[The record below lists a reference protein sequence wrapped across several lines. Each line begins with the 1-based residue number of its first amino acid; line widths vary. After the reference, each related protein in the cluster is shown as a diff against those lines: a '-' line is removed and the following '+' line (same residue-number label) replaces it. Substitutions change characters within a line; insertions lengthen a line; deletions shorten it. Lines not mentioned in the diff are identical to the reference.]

1 MTGHCS
7 AKIISRGFGAIHTAP
22 MTNSIATF
30 RLEAR
35 RWLEANVPP
44 EPSPED
50 GPQSRDY
57 VLAWQKAQAHAG
69 WAGIA
74 WPREVGGRGLS
85 VLEQIVWFE
94 EYARAGAPS
103 PLNASFV
110 GLNHAGPTLIACGTA
125 EQKAHHLPKI
135 LAGEV
140 IWCQGFSEPGAGS
153 DLASLKTRG
162 RIESDEL
169 VIDGHKTWS
178 SFADIADW
186 QELLIRTDPAARTA
200 EALTWVI
207 CPMNARGITVR
218 PIRTMAGPRKYCEVF
233 YDSVRVP
240 LSNVVG
246 GIGKG
251 WATAMST
258 LSFERGTASLA
269 LLIGRIHKVDRLL
282 AACPAGRP
290 EMRMRLAQ
298 LRARGASIRAM
309 TYRFALDSEN
319 AVPDA
324 GGSIVRLSF
333 AEFSQQVTA
342 AAIDLYGIDAPE
354 VVGLQGWGHDYL
366 DAFSET
372 IAGGTAEIQR
382 NIIAERVLGLP
393 KGPR

>member
-1 MTGHCS
+1 
-7 AKIISRGFGAIHTAP
+7 
-22 MTNSIATF
+22 MTNAIFNF
-30 RLEAR
+30 RTEAR
-35 RWLEANVPP
+35 RWLEANVPTELP
-44 EPSPED
+44 PED
-50 GPQSRDY
+50 GPASRDY
-57 VLAWQKAQAHAG
+57 VLAWQRAQARGG
-69 WAGIA
+69 WAGLA
-74 WPREVGGRGLS
+74 WPRETGGRGLS

-110 GLNHAGPTLIACGTA
+110 GLNHAGPTLIACGTPA
-125 EQKAHHLPKI
+125 QKIFHLPKI

-140 IWCQGFSEPGAGS
+140 IWCQGFSESGAGS

-162 RIESDEL
+162 RVEGDEL
-169 VIDGHKTWS
+169 VIDGHKIWS

-186 QELLIRTDPAARTA
+186 QELLIRTDPEAKTSAA
-200 EALTWVI
+200 LSWVI
-207 CPMNARGITVR
+207 CSMGTPGITVR

-246 GIGKG
+246 GLNNG
-251 WATAMST
+251 WGTAMST
-258 LSFERGTASLA
+258 LGFERGTAALA
-269 LLIGRIHKVDRLL
+269 LLIGLTLKVEKLL
-282 AACPAGRP
+282 AACPADRH
-290 EMRMRLAQ
+290 ELRLRLAR
-298 LRARGASIRAM
+298 LRAEGASIRAT

-319 AVPDA
+319 SVPDSS
-324 GGSIVRLSF
+324 GSMIRLSF
-333 AEFSQQVTA
+333 AEFSQRVTA

-354 VVGLQGWGHDYL
+354 VVGIHGWGHDYL

-372 IAGGTAEIQR
+372 IAGGTAEVQR

>member
-1 MTGHCS
+1 MPDS
-7 AKIISRGFGAIHTAP
+7 IS
-22 MTNSIATF
+22 TF
-30 RLEAR
+30 RSKAR
-35 RWLEANVPP
+35 AWLEANVPS
-44 EPSPED
+44 ELAPED
-50 GPQSRDY
+50 GPASRDF
-57 VLAWQKAQAHAG
+57 VLAWQKAQAAGG

-74 WPREVGGRGLS
+74 WPKEVGGRGLS

-110 GLNHAGPTLIACGTA
+110 GLNHAGPTLIACGTP
-125 EQKAHHLPKI
+125 EQKTYHLPKI

-153 DLASLKTRG
+153 DLASLRTRG
-162 RIESDEL
+162 RVEGDEL
-169 VIDGHKTWS
+169 VIDGQKIWS

-186 QELLIRTDPAARTA
+186 QELLIRTDPAVRTSS
-200 EALTWVI
+200 ALSWVI
-207 CPMNARGITVR
+207 CPMSTKGITVR

-246 GIGKG
+246 GLNNG

-258 LSFERGTASLA
+258 LSFERGTAGLA
-269 LLIGRIHKVDRLL
+269 LLIGLTLKVEKLL
-282 AACPAGRP
+282 ADCPADRP
-290 EMRMRLAQ
+290 EMRLKLAR
-298 LRARGASIRAM
+298 LRAEGASIRAT
-309 TYRFALDSEN
+309 TYRFALNSEN
-319 AVPDA
+319 TVPDA
-324 GGSIVRLSF
+324 GGSIIRLAF
-333 AEFSQQVTA
+333 AEFAQRVTA
-342 AAIDLYGIDAPE
+342 AAVDLYGIDAPE
-354 VVGLQGWGHDYL
+354 VVGMHGWGHDYL

-372 IAGGTAEIQR
+372 IAGGSAEIQR

>member
-1 MTGHCS
+1 M
-7 AKIISRGFGAIHTAP
+7 R
-22 MTNSIATF
+22 TF

-35 RWLEANVPP
+35 RWLEAHIPATP
-44 EPSPED
+44 FPED
-50 GPQSRDY
+50 GVASREY
-57 VLAWQKAQAHAG
+57 VLDWQKTQARGG
-69 WAGIA
+69 WAGLA
-74 WPREVGGRGLS
+74 WPKEIGGRGLS

-110 GLNHAGPTLIACGTA
+110 GLNHAGPTLIACGSP
-125 EQKAHHLPKI
+125 EQKAFHLPRI

-140 IWCQGFSEPGAGS
+140 IWCQGFSEPAAGS

-162 RIESDEL
+162 RVEGDEL
-169 VIDGHKTWS
+169 VIDGHKIWS

-186 QELLIRTDPAARTA
+186 QELLIRTDSNAKTSAA
-200 EALTWVI
+200 LSWVI
-207 CPMNARGITVR
+207 CPMTAPGITVR
-218 PIRTMAGPRKYCEVF
+218 PIRTIAGPRKFCEVF
-233 YDSVRVP
+233 YESVRIP

-246 GIGKG
+246 GLGNG

-258 LSFERGTASLA
+258 LGFERGTASLA
-269 LLIGRIHKVDRLL
+269 LLIGLLLKVEKLL
-282 AACPAGRP
+282 ADCPADRP
-290 EMRMRLAQ
+290 LVRTRLAQ
-298 LRARGASIRAM
+298 LCAQGAAIRAM

-319 AVPDA
+319 SVPDA
-324 GGSIVRLSF
+324 SGSMIRLAF
-333 AEFSQQVTA
+333 AEFAQRVTA

-354 VVGLQGWGHDYL
+354 VVGTHGWGHDYL

>member
-1 MTGHCS
+1 MTTP
-7 AKIISRGFGAIHTAP
+7 IS
-22 MTNSIATF
+22 TF

-35 RWLEANVPP
+35 RWLEANVPAD
-44 EPSPED
+44 PSPED
-50 GPQSRDY
+50 GPESRDY
-57 VLAWQKAQAHAG
+57 VLAWQKAQARGG

-74 WPREVGGRGLS
+74 WPKDLGGRGLS

-94 EYARAGAPS
+94 EYARAAAPS

-125 EQKAHHLPKI
+125 EQKTYHLPRI

-162 RIESDEL
+162 RVEGDEL
-169 VIDGHKTWS
+169 VIDGHKIWS

-186 QELLIRTDPAARTA
+186 QELLIRTNPEGRTS
-200 EALTWVI
+200 EALSWVI

-246 GIGKG
+246 GLGKG

-269 LLIGRIHKVDRLL
+269 LLIGLTLKVEKLL
-282 AACPAGRP
+282 ADCPADRP
-290 EMRMRLAQ
+290 EMLIRLAQ
-298 LRARGASIRAM
+298 LRAQGASIRAT

-324 GGSIVRLSF
+324 SGSIIRLSF
-333 AEFSQQVTA
+333 AEFAQRVTA
-342 AAIDLYGIDAPE
+342 AAIDMYGIDAPE
-354 VVGLQGWGHDYL
+354 VVGLPGWGHDYL

>member
-1 MTGHCS
+1 MESGVTGS
-7 AKIISRGFGAIHTAP
+7 IS
-22 MTNSIATF
+22 TF
-30 RLEAR
+30 RSEAR
-35 RWLEANVPP
+35 NWLEANVPS
-44 EPSPED
+44 EPSPPD
-50 GPQSRDY
+50 GPASRNY
-57 VLAWQKAQAHAG
+57 VLAWQRTQAQGG

-74 WPREVGGRGLS
+74 WPKEVGGRGLS

-110 GLNHAGPTLIACGTA
+110 GLNHAGPTLIACGTP
-125 EQKAHHLPKI
+125 EQKAFHLPKI
-135 LAGEV
+135 LAGDV

-162 RIESDEL
+162 RVDGDEL
-169 VIDGHKTWS
+169 VIDGHKIWS
-178 SFADIADW
+178 SFADVADW
-186 QELLIRTDPAARTA
+186 QELLIRTDAKAKTSAALSWA
-200 EALTWVI
+200 I
-207 CPMNARGITVR
+207 CPMSAPGITVR

-246 GIGKG
+246 GLNNG

-258 LSFERGTASLA
+258 LSFERGTAALA
-269 LLIGRIHKVDRLL
+269 LLIGLTLKVENLL
-282 AACPAGRP
+282 AACPADRP
-290 EMRMRLAQ
+290 EMRMRLAR
-298 LRARGASIRAM
+298 LRAEGASIRAM
-309 TYRFALDSEN
+309 TYRFALDSEHT
-319 AVPDA
+319 VPDA
-324 GGSIVRLSF
+324 SGSIIRLSF
-333 AEFSQQVTA
+333 AEFAQRVTA

-354 VVGLQGWGHDYL
+354 VVGMHAWGHDYL

-372 IAGGTAEIQR
+372 IAGGAAEIQR

>member
-1 MTGHCS
+1 MS
-7 AKIISRGFGAIHTAP
+7 AS
-22 MTNSIATF
+22 MSTF
-30 RLEAR
+30 RREAR
-35 RWLEANVPP
+35 QWLEANTPTEPP
-44 EPSPED
+44 PED
-50 GPQSRDY
+50 GPASREY
-57 VLAWQKAQAHAG
+57 VLAWLRKQARGG
-69 WAGIA
+69 WTGIA

-94 EYARAGAPS
+94 EYARAAAPS
-103 PLNASFV
+103 PLDASFV
-110 GLNHAGPTLIACGTA
+110 GLNHAGPTVIACGTP
-125 EQKAHHLPKI
+125 EQKAFHLPKI

-153 DLASLKTRG
+153 DLASLRTRG
-162 RIESDEL
+162 RVEGDEL
-169 VIDGHKTWS
+169 VIEGHKLWS

-186 QELLIRTDPAARTA
+186 QELLIRTDPEAKTSAA
-200 EALTWVI
+200 LSWVI
-207 CPMNARGITVR
+207 CPMTAPGLTVR

-246 GIGKG
+246 GLNNG

-258 LSFERGTASLA
+258 LSFERGTAGLA
-269 LLIGRIHKVDRLL
+269 LLIGLTLKVEKLL
-282 AACPAGRP
+282 AACPP
-290 EMRMRLAQ
+290 ERTELRLRLAR
-298 LRARGASIRAM
+298 LRAEGASIRAT

-324 GGSIVRLSF
+324 SGSMIRLSF
-333 AEFSQQVTA
+333 AEFSQRVTA

-354 VVGLQGWGHDYL
+354 VVGAHGWGHDYL